1 LQQLFAKIFIAI
13 LFVTGYIKIRVESRR
28 LHLLC
33 RLNKLTLISVALRE
47 NQNRVGQELSFMRK
61 FILVNA
67 VVFSHLI
74 QPSFAQN
81 PKEKNAEPNHYLN
94 PGSFEPFDLLQDYYQ
109 QQTPQDKKTSPRAGA
124 ESSDPTKLLNQIQ
137 GTFPLEG
144 PIDPAEYIVGP
155 SDVLAVTIGGV
166 APFSHAG
173 AVTPEG
179 LFVIPLAGEVAVAG
193 ATLEEAK
200 KNIREV
206 MRKRYKTAEVG
217 VHLLALRTFKVSV
230 VGAVTN
236 PGAHTVSPVDR
247 VDRVVDLA
255 NIAAANLNT
264 TADTPATFFKPIA
277 RPQTH
282 ISRRNIKLLRAK
294 RDTINVDLVRYHMT
308 GDTRYNPYLRDGD
321 VIFVPAENL
330 AGNSVSIYGGVRQ
343 PGVFEFHPGDSLQA
357 LLRMAQGPTALSDLE
372 QVEIVRFLPD
382 GRQQEIIHFNLKAG
396 QNGHTPDMALQ
407 RNDRVFIR
415 ENPELRKERMIR
427 ISGAVARP
435 GEYALVHD
443 RNMLSEM
450 IERAGG
456 FNPDASIAESKII
469 RTYKNPDEQLKNPD
483 YARLLEMRLTDLKTA
498 DRDYFN
504 YESAL
509 KRGFVAVDFARLFNH
524 HDKAADIEIW
534 DGDEIYVPTL
544 RQTINVFG
552 QVINPG
558 YVTFVEGME
567 TRYYIEKAGG
577 FSATADHD
585 KVRILKRETN
595 AWLKPGEAKLEP
607 GDQIFVSRKMPRL
620 LSAYF
625 TAVRDVLQTT
635 ASLATVYLLY
645 RQVTK

>member
-1 LQQLFAKIFIAI
+1 
-13 LFVTGYIKIRVESRR
+13 
-28 LHLLC
+28 
-33 RLNKLTLISVALRE
+33 
-47 NQNRVGQELSFMRK
+47 MWK
-61 FILVNA
+61 FI
-67 VVFSHLI
+67 VVSVIIFFHLI
-74 QPSFAQN
+74 PPSFAQT
-81 PKEKNAEPNHYLN
+81 PKEKNAEPNRYLN
-94 PGSFEPFDLLQDYYQ
+94 PGSSELFDLLQDYYQ
-109 QQTPQDKKTSPRAGA
+109 QQSTQDKKASPRAGI
-124 ESSDPTKLLNQIQ
+124 ESSDPTKLLNQIP
-137 GTFPLEG
+137 GTFSLEG

-166 APFSHAG
+166 SPFSHAG

-179 LFVIPLAGEVAVAG
+179 TFVIPLAGDVAVAG
-193 ATLEEAK
+193 MTLAEAK

-230 VGAVTN
+230 VGAVAN
-236 PGAHTVSPVDR
+236 PGAYTVAPVDR
-247 VDRVVDLA
+247 VDRVVSLA
-255 NIAAANLNT
+255 NIAATDAN
-264 TADTPATFFKPIA
+264 TAAEAPPTFFKPTTKL
-277 RPQTH
+277 PTP

-294 RDTINVDLVRYHMT
+294 HDTINIDLVRYHMT
-308 GDTRYNPYLRDGD
+308 GDTRYNPHLRDGD

-330 AGNSVSIYGGVRQ
+330 FGNSVSIYGGVRQ
-343 PGVFEFHPGDSLQA
+343 PAVFEFHPGDSLQA
-357 LLRMAQGPTALSDLE
+357 LLRMAQGPTALADLE
-372 QVEIVRFLPD
+372 HVEIVRFLPD
-382 GRQQEIIHFNLKAG
+382 GLQQEIIHFNLKAG

-415 ENPELRKERMIR
+415 ENLERHKPRMMR
-427 ISGAVARP
+427 LSGAVARP
-435 GEYALVHD
+435 GWYALVQDHT
-443 RNMLSEM
+443 MLSEM

-456 FNPDASIAESKII
+456 FNSDASIAESKII
-469 RTYKNPDEQLKNPD
+469 RTYKNPDELLKNPD
-483 YARLLEMRLTDLKTA
+483 YARLLEMRLTDLKTE

-504 YESAL
+504 YEAAL

-524 HDKAADIEIW
+524 HDKAADVEIW

-567 TRYYIEKAGG
+567 ARYYIEKAGG

-607 GDQIFVSRKMPRL
+607 GDQIFVSRKIQRP

-625 TAVRDVLQTT
+625 NAVRDVLQTT
-635 ASLATVYLLY
+635 AGLATVYLLY
-645 RQVTK
+645 LQVTK

>member
-1 LQQLFAKIFIAI
+1 
-13 LFVTGYIKIRVESRR
+13 
-28 LHLLC
+28 
-33 RLNKLTLISVALRE
+33 
-47 NQNRVGQELSFMRK
+47 MRK
-61 FILVNA
+61 FIVVSIVIFSPLV
-67 VVFSHLI
+67 
-74 QPSFAQN
+74 QPSFAQT
-81 PKEKNAEPNHYLN
+81 PKEKNAEPNRYLN
-94 PGSFEPFDLLQDYYQ
+94 PGSFETFDLLQDFYQ
-109 QQTPQDKKTSPRAGA
+109 QQARQQDKKNSPRSNAG
-124 ESSDPTKLLNQIQ
+124 SQDPAKLLTQIP

-166 APFSHAG
+166 APFSHTA

-179 LFVIPLAGEVAVAG
+179 TFVIPLVGEVTVAG
-193 ATLEEAK
+193 STLLEVK
-200 KNIREV
+200 KDVRNV

-236 PGAHTVSPVDR
+236 PGAYTVTPVDR
-247 VDRVVDLA
+247 VDYVVGLA
-255 NIAAANLNT
+255 NRNESDVNA
-264 TADTPATFFKPIA
+264 TAETPAVSFKPA
-277 RPQTH
+277 TKSPLP
-282 ISRRNIKLLRAK
+282 ISRRNIKLFRVK
-294 RDTINVDLVRYHMT
+294 SDTINIDLVRYQTT

-330 AGNSVSIYGGVRQ
+330 PGNSVGIYGGVRQ

-357 LLRMAQGPTALSDLE
+357 LLRMAQGPTALANLE
-372 QVEIVRFLPD
+372 HVEIVRFLPD

-435 GEYALVHD
+435 GEYALVHE

-456 FNPDASIAESKII
+456 FNADASIAESKVI
-469 RTYKNPDEQLKNPD
+469 RTYKNPDAQLKNPD
-483 YARLLEMRLTDLKTA
+483 YARLLEMRLTDLKTE

-504 YESAL
+504 YEAAL

-524 HDKAADIEIW
+524 HDKAADVEVW

-577 FSATADHD
+577 FSATADHN

-607 GDQIFVSRKMPRL
+607 GDQIFVSRKMPRPA
-620 LSAYF
+620 STYF
-625 TAVRDVLQTT
+625 NAVRDILQTT

>member
-1 LQQLFAKIFIAI
+1 
-13 LFVTGYIKIRVESRR
+13 
-28 LHLLC
+28 
-33 RLNKLTLISVALRE
+33 
-47 NQNRVGQELSFMRK
+47 MWK
-61 FILVNA
+61 FIVVSA
-67 VVFSHLI
+67 VIFFHLI
-74 QPSFAQN
+74 QPSFAQT
-81 PKEKNAEPNHYLN
+81 PKEKNAEPNRYLN
-94 PGSFEPFDLLQDYYQ
+94 PGFSEPFDLLQNYFQ
-109 QQTPQDKKTSPRAGA
+109 QQTPQDKRTSPRAGT
-124 ESSDPTKLLNQIQ
+124 ESSDPAKLLNQIP
-137 GTFPLEG
+137 GTFSLEG
-144 PIDPAEYIVGP
+144 PIDPAEYVVGP
-155 SDVLAVTIGGV
+155 SDVLAVTVGGV
-166 APFSHAG
+166 SPFTHAG

-193 ATLEEAK
+193 ATLAEAK

-230 VGAVTN
+230 VGAVGN

-255 NIAAANLNT
+255 NLAASNANIT
-264 TADTPATFFKPIA
+264 SETPATSFKPTA
-277 RPQTH
+277 KPPTP

-294 RDTINVDLVRYHMT
+294 RDTIHIDLVRYHMT

-330 AGNSVSIYGGVRQ
+330 FGNSVGIYGGVRQ
-343 PGVFEFHPGDSLQA
+343 PGVFEFYAGDSLQA
-357 LLRMAQGPTALSDLE
+357 LLRMAQGPTALADLE
-372 QVEIVRFLPD
+372 HVEIVRFLPD

-396 QNGHTPDMALQ
+396 QNGHTSDMALQ

-415 ENPELRKERMIR
+415 ENPELRKERMMR
-427 ISGAVARP
+427 LSGAVARP
-435 GEYALVHD
+435 GWYALVQD
-443 RNMLSEM
+443 RTTLFEM

-456 FNPDASIAESKII
+456 FNSEASIAESKLI
-469 RTYKNPDEQLKNPD
+469 RAYKNPDEMLKNPD
-483 YARLLEMRLTDLKTA
+483 YTRLLEMRLFDLKPE
-498 DRDYFN
+498 DREYFT
-504 YESAL
+504 YEMAL

-524 HDKAADIEIW
+524 HDKTADVEIW

-552 QVINPG
+552 QVTNPG

-567 TRYYIEKAGG
+567 ARYYIEKAGG

-607 GDQIFVSRKMPRL
+607 GDQIFVSRKIQRP

-625 TAVRDVLQTT
+625 NAVRDVLQTT
-635 ASLATVYLLY
+635 AGLATVYLLY